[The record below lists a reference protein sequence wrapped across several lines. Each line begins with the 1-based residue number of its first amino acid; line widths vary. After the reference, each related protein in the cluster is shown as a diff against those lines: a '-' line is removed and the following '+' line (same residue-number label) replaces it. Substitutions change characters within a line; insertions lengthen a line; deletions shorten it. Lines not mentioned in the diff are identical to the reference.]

1 MQITQ
6 ESSEKMEDVMKS
18 IQMKEKVKDKKTVEQ
33 MKILKKLN
41 ESFQSTDGDID
52 TSTVNDINNVLGDTK
67 IGKIAKK
74 ISEDINKAQSSMTST
89 SNNKINENRLA
100 AYNRLDF
107 FENITL
113 EKEGVS
119 YEERKFDFKNKI
131 AYRCKSY
138 KSKYC
143 KSDK

>member
-41 ESFQSTDGDID
+41 ESIQSTDGDID

-67 IGKIAKK
+67 IGQIAKK
-74 ISEDINKAQSSMTST
+74 ISEDINHCQ
-89 SNNKINENRLA
+89 
-100 AYNRLDF
+100 
-107 FENITL
+107 
-113 EKEGVS
+113 
-119 YEERKFDFKNKI
+119 
-131 AYRCKSY
+131 
-138 KSKYC
+138 
-143 KSDK
+143 